1 MEEGKDLTGGSRVA
15 QEAQALA
22 LPVVESLGL
31 ELVDVEY
38 KKEGATW
45 FLRFFIDK
53 PGGVG
58 IDDCQSVSR
67 AIDPLLDQKMDIP
80 GHYSLEVSSPGL
92 ERPFKSERDYLR
104 NLGFEVE
111 VSLFQAK
118 DGKKK
123 FEGLLKDFQDGSA
136 VVEVK
141 GIGEL
146 AFKKEE
152 ISRIHKAV
160 RFG

>member
-1 MEEGKDLTGGSRVA
+1 
-15 QEAQALA
+15 
-22 LPVVESLGL
+22 
-31 ELVDVEY
+31 
-38 KKEGATW
+38 
-45 FLRFFIDK
+45 
-53 PGGVG
+53 
-58 IDDCQSVSR
+58 
-67 AIDPLLDQKMDIP
+67 
-80 GHYSLEVSSPGL
+80 
-92 ERPFKSERDYLR
+92 
-104 NLGFEVE
+104 VE

-152 ISRIHKAV
+152 ISWIHKAV